1 MLVNYAFGVVISGS
15 ELTKSDSKLVML
27 MGVVGNLVLLGYF
40 KYANFF
46 IDNFNLLFGSSY
58 NFEKIILPLA
68 ISFFTFQQIAYLVDT
83 YRGETREYNF
93 LHYCLFVT
101 FFPQLIAGPIV
112 HHREM
117 MPQFANNK
125 IYKFNYNDFAIG
137 ITVFIL
143 GLFKKVVIADGL
155 AGYVSPVF
163 SSAETVQVI
172 NFMDAW
178 IASLAYTFQLYF
190 DFSGYSE
197 MALGLACM
205 FGIRLPLNFFSP
217 YKANNIT
224 EFWRRW
230 HITLSRFLRDYV
242 YISLGGNRKGST
254 RRYINVLLTMLLG
267 GLWHGAGWT
276 FVLWGLC
283 HGLFLVAHQ
292 SWRKILSVF
301 KFDHLQEKISYLLFA
316 RSVTFLSV
324 VFAWVLFRAE
334 TLTGAGNILKSMIGM
349 NGISAPRA
357 LMPILVPVNDWLSK
371 PFFVFNGLFETSI
384 IESGE
389 SAALLLVCLIAAVF
403 ILPNIYQLF
412 RNGGPACKEVTFNAS
427 NAQVINLR
435 WKASYAWGIFTSVI
449 AAITILHLSRVSEFL
464 YFQF

>member
-1 MLVNYAFGVVISGS
+1 
-15 ELTKSDSKLVML
+15 
-27 MGVVGNLVLLGYF
+27 
-40 KYANFF
+40 
-46 IDNFNLLFGSSY
+46 
-58 NFEKIILPLA
+58 
-68 ISFFTFQQIAYLVDT
+68 
-83 YRGETREYNF
+83 
-93 LHYCLFVT
+93 
-101 FFPQLIAGPIV
+101 
-112 HHREM
+112 

-155 AGYVSPVF
+155 AVYVSPVF
-163 SSAETVQVI
+163 SSAERVQVI

-301 KFDHLQEKISYLLFA
+301 KLDHLQEKYHTCYLPE
-316 RSVTFLSV
+316 
-324 VFAWVLFRAE
+324 VLPFYQWCSP
-334 TLTGAGNILKSMIGM
+334 GC
-349 NGISAPRA
+349 
-357 LMPILVPVNDWLSK
+357 
-371 PFFVFNGLFETSI
+371 FFVQRL
-384 IESGE
+384 
-389 SAALLLVCLIAAVF
+389 
-403 ILPNIYQLF
+403 
-412 RNGGPACKEVTFNAS
+412 
-427 NAQVINLR
+427 
-435 WKASYAWGIFTSVI
+435 
-449 AAITILHLSRVSEFL
+449 
-464 YFQF
+464 